1 MPTTYEAIA
10 TVTVGS
16 GGASSISFSSIPN
29 TYTDLKI
36 VCSVKSTNTTAAW
49 TDIQVRPNGSTTSF
63 SGKTLFGYGTT
74 VASNSDT
81 NPSAGQQSAVGSSIF
96 SNSEVY
102 IPNYNSSTNKS
113 WSTDSTTES
122 NDTSSSIRWLGAY
135 LWSNTAAITSITL
148 ASVQHSFDQHSSFTL
163 YGIKNS

>member
-1 MPTTYEAIA
+1 MPTTYNKIA
-10 TVTVGS
+10 TVTVGA
-16 GGASSISFSSIPN
+16 GGASSIAFSSIPN

-36 VCSVKSTNTTAAW
+36 VCSVKSTNNASTW

-63 SGKTLFGYGTT
+63 SGKTLLGYGTT
-74 VASNSDT
+74 VGSNSDT
-81 NPSAGQQSAVGSSIF
+81 NPSAGQQSAVGSNIF
-96 SNSEVY
+96 SSSEVY

-122 NDTSSSIRWLGAY
+122 NDTSSSISWLGAY

-163 YGIKNS
+163 YGIKSS